1 MTINSICDCKFTTWA
16 GWYYSWFN
24 PTIQSTHNKATYLRW
39 HVLHVETILI
49 HMVVWDTWPKCGH
62 LQLYRHSFP
71 IARHWSTWE
80 LSCPL
85 GNRESQ
91 ILVISN
97 VRFKVI
103 EMQYLHKLLMKK
115 LPKSSSFANSM
126 NTYPSQTH
134 DGVHLE
140 HMVQS
145 HRDMCFWCPFFATNL
160 TIYHSSIG
168 VQFIKSH
175 NRRPT

>member
-1 MTINSICDCKFTTWA
+1 MIASSRHEPGDTIHDSIQQSKA
-16 GWYYSWFN
+16 
-24 PTIQSTHNKATYLRW
+24 PTIRPH
-39 HVLHVETILI
+39 ILDG
-49 HMVVWDTWPKCGH
+49 MSYMWRQFSYTWWFEVRDPNVGT
-62 LQLYRHSFP
+62 SNFID
-71 IARHWSTWE
+71 IASPLLAIESTWE

-85 GNRESQ
+85 GNHESQ

-145 HRDMCFWCPFFATNL
+145 HGDMCFWCPFFATNL